1 MSRVLTVEKNT
12 GSRAQ
17 IVWDEMRKQIWRPL
31 LMSRDDF
38 FRLLPVGAVID
49 EATMERISKY

>member
-1 MSRVLTVEKNT
+1 MSRVLTVESNT

-17 IVWDEMRKQIWRPL
+17 IVSKKTSRQIWRPL
-31 LMSRDDF
+31 PMSRDEF

-49 EATMERISKY
+49 EATMERLSKY